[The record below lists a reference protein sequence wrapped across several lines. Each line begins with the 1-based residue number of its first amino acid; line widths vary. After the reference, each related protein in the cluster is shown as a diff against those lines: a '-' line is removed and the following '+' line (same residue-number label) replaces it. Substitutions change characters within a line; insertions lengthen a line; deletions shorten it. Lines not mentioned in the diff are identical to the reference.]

1 MSDLVDAF
9 IEQIGLILP
18 YVGAAIGAVI
28 GLTALVA
35 LGRFIVSRVR
45 GSIK

>member
-9 IEQIGLILP
+9 TDQITAILP
-18 YVGAAIGAVI
+18 YVGAVIAGVI

-35 LGRFIVSRVR
+35 LGRFVQSRVR
-45 GSIK
+45 GSIR